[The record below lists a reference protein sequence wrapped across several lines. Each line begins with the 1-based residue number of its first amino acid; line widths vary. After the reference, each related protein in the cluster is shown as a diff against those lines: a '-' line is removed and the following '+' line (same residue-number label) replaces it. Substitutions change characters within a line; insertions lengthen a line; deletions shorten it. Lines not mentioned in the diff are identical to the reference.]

1 MASTAPRFSRLVAD
15 ERRGQI
21 LAAARETFASSGQAG
36 ASMAAIAESAG
47 VTRGLLN
54 HYFGTKRE
62 LYLAVVTDL
71 ATELRSLVRTD
82 LHDLPLDQ
90 LVEANANSWLDAVER
105 NRELWGALLGVE
117 AIGADPE
124 VEAIMAAA
132 RDEVVERMAA
142 NQADGQPSDEL
153 RLVLRVYLGAAEAGA
168 REWAVRGRAT
178 REQVHAVL
186 VGTLLAMVGTVLPRV
201 PPAGG

>member
-1 MASTAPRFSRLVAD
+1 MASTAPRFSRLEAD

-21 LAAARETFASSGQAG
+21 LAAAREAFASSGQAG
-36 ASMAAIAESAG
+36 ASMATIAESAG

-62 LYLAVVTDL
+62 LYLAVVTAL

-142 NQADGQPSDEL
+142 NQAGGQPSDEL

-168 REWAVRGRAT
+168 REWAMYGRAS
-178 REQVHAVL
+178 REQIHAVL
-186 VGTLLAMVGTVLPRV
+186 RGTLLAMVALVPQL
-201 PPAGG
+201 PPAS

>member
-1 MASTAPRFSRLVAD
+1 VPSPRYSRLEAD

-21 LAAARETFASSGQAG
+21 LAAARDAFAG
-36 ASMAAIAESAG
+36 AGLAGTSMAQIAGAAG

-54 HYFGTKRE
+54 HYFGTKRV
-62 LYLAVVTDL
+62 LYLAVVEEL
-71 ATELRSLVRTD
+71 AAELRNLVRTD
-82 LHDLPLDQ
+82 LEDLPVEQ
-90 LVEANANSWLDAVER
+90 LVERNASSWLDSVER
-105 NRELWGALLGVE
+105 NRELWRAVLGVE

-124 VEAIMAAA
+124 VEAIMATA

-142 NQADGQPSDEL
+142 NQAGGGPPSDEL

-168 REWAVRGRAT
+168 REWALRGRAT

-201 PPAGG
+201 PPAAG

>member
-1 MASTAPRFSRLVAD
+1 MG
-15 ERRGQI
+15 E
-21 LAAARETFASSGQAG
+21 
-36 ASMAAIAESAG
+36 IAEEAG

-54 HYFGTKRE
+54 HYFGTKRD

-90 LVEANANSWLDAVER
+90 LVEVNANSWLDAVDR
-105 NRELWGALLGVE
+105 NRELWAALLGVE
-117 AIGADPE
+117 TIGADPE

-142 NQADGQPSDEL
+142 NQAVSGPPSEAL

-168 REWAVRGRAT
+168 REWAIRGRAT

-201 PPAGG
+201 PSAAG